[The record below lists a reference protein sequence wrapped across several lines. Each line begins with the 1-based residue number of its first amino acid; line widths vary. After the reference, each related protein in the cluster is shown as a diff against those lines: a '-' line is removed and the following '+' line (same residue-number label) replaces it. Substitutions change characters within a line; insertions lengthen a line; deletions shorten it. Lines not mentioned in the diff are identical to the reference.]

1 MATIVEMP
9 RLSDTMREGTIGA
22 WHVEVGAKVSTG
34 EALAD
39 IETDKASMTFESFDD
54 GVMLARLVDEGETV
68 PLGTPICVLG
78 KDGEDV
84 AGLVEELKAKV
95 AAAKAGG
102 PAEPADDAAGDA
114 AGDAADDADD
124 AADDADSAPDDA
136 ADDADNAPE
145 SAGIAGED
153 AQKTEAAPEKSKA
166 APARKPAPKPAAAPK
181 AVAAGGPVPEAPT
194 DSDGVR
200 VRASPLARR
209 LAAERGVDL
218 LSVRGS
224 GPHGRIVASDV
235 EDQPPAWRMRT
246 GVAAVETR
254 EDQTIRVTQMRKTIA
269 RRLVES
275 KQSAPHFYLTSTWR
289 ADKLVDLRAELNS
302 AQDTVKVS
310 LNDLIMRA
318 VVLALSGHPDVN
330 AGWEDK
336 VIRQFGPVHL
346 GFAVALP
353 TGLITPVVRD
363 AERLDV
369 VSLAL
374 AVRELAERARAG
386 SLDEAD
392 YSGNSFCVSNLG
404 MFGIEHF
411 TAIINPPAA
420 CILAVGAVRDAPVV
434 EAGVVRPGKLVS
446 CTLSCDHR
454 VVDGA
459 MGAAFMQT
467 LGTFIETPLRLVL

>member
-1 MATIVEMP
+1 MANIVEMP

-54 GVMLARLVDEGETV
+54 GVMLARLVEEGDTV

-78 KDGEDV
+78 KKGEDV
-84 AGLVEELKAKV
+84 AALVEELKAKV

-102 PAEPADDAAGDA
+102 AAEP
-114 AGDAADDADD
+114 
-124 AADDADSAPDDA
+124 PDDA
-136 ADDADNAPE
+136 ADDAPDDADDAPDDADDAPND
-145 SAGIAGED
+145 AGAD
-153 AQKTEAAPEKSKA
+153 ASPDADTAPHEAVATASKTQAAPEKSPTPEA
-166 APARKPAPKPAAAPK
+166 KPAAAAKPK
-181 AVAAGGPVPEAPT
+181 SAPKSAGGPVPEAPS
-194 DSDGVR
+194 DEDGVR

-218 LSVRGS
+218 LTVHGS
-224 GPHGRIVASDV
+224 GPHGRIVAADV
-235 EDQPPAWRMRT
+235 EDQPPGWRMRT
-246 GVAAVETR
+246 GAAPASAPR

-318 VVLALSGHPDVN
+318 VVLALNAHPDVN

-363 AERLDV
+363 AQRMDV

-392 YSGNSFCVSNLG
+392 YTGNSFCVSNLG

-434 EAGVVRPGKLVS
+434 DAGTVRAGKLVS

>member
-1 MATIVEMP
+1 VATIVEMP
-9 RLSDTMREGTIGA
+9 RLSDTMREGTIGT
-22 WHVEVGAKVSTG
+22 WHVAVGGKVTSG

-54 GVMLARLVDEGETV
+54 GVMLAQLVGEGDTV

-78 KDGEDV
+78 KAGEDV
-84 AGLVEELKAKV
+84 AALVAELTDKV

-102 PAEPADDAAGDA
+102 AATDDAP
-114 AGDAADDADD
+114 DDADD
-124 AADDADSAPDDA
+124 APDDAPDDA
-136 ADDADNAPE
+136 DDAPDDAPDDADDAPD
-145 SAGIAGED
+145 D
-153 AQKTEAAPEKSKA
+153 ADDARQAAST
-166 APARKPAPKPAAAPK
+166 PAPDDSAPKSAPSAPPAKAGPAPPAEAPK
-181 AVAAGGPVPEAPT
+181 APTGAGGPVPPPPSDA
-194 DSDGVR
+194 DGVR

-218 LSVRGS
+218 LSVAGS

-235 EDQPPAWRMRT
+235 EHTPPTWRMRSGGST
-246 GVAAVETR
+246 AVAR

-269 RRLVES
+269 KRLVES
-275 KQSAPHFYLTSTWR
+275 KQSAPHFYLTATWR
-289 ADKLVDLRAELNS
+289 ADKLAQLRAELNA

-310 LNDLIMRA
+310 LNDLVMRA
-318 VVLALSGHPDVN
+318 VVLALRAHPDVN

-363 AERLDV
+363 AERLDILGLAEAV
-369 VSLAL
+369 RDLAGRARDGSLA
-374 AVRELAERARAG
+374 
-386 SLDEAD
+386 EAD

-434 EAGVVRPGKLVS
+434 EAGALAVGKLLT

-467 LGTFIETPLRLVL
+467 LGTIIEAPLKLVL